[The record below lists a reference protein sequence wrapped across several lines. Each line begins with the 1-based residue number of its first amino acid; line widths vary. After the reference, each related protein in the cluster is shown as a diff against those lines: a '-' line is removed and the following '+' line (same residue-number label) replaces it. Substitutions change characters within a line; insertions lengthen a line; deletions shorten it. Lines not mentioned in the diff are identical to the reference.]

1 MSKKLDNIPYC
12 DPVTGTCTPDTPAA
26 DSGKLQD
33 IPYCDPVTGSCTP
46 GAGPE
51 SAQQP
56 AATDEEDGEADDAE
70 ASSQEVIYIGDPMCS
85 WCWGMEPGLRTL
97 HKAAAEAGLP
107 YTILVGGLRPGGGEA
122 WDDAMRQFLL
132 HHWEEVWTRTGQPF
146 SYELLDDKER
156 SFDYDTEPPCR
167 AVVIAREMLL
177 EREDEESA
185 LHDFFA
191 GIQHHFYADNADP
204 GQVDFYREI
213 CAQTGLDFAVFSER
227 FASEEARQA
236 TYAEFNMV
244 REWGVSGFPTV
255 VLRKGRELHLITS
268 GYATG
273 KALVHAM
280 KDLMAA

>member
-12 DPVTGTCTPDTPAA
+12 DPVTGQCTPDTPADA
-26 DSGKLQD
+26 GQKLD
-33 IPYCDPVTGSCTP
+33 EIPYCDPVTGVCTP
-46 GAGPE
+46 AAAAGTG
-51 SAQQP
+51 QQP
-56 AATDEEDGEADDAE
+56 SAADAGDDAE
-70 ASSQEVIYIGDPMCS
+70 ALGQEVIYIGDPMCS

-122 WDDAMRQFLL
+122 WDDAMRQFLR

>member
-1 MSKKLDNIPYC
+1 MTGQCTPDTPADAGQKLDEIPYC
-12 DPVTGTCTPDTPAA
+12 DPVTG
-26 DSGKLQD
+26 
-33 IPYCDPVTGSCTP
+33 VCTP
-46 GAGPE
+46 GAAAGTG
-51 SAQQP
+51 QQP
-56 AATDEEDGEADDAE
+56 SGADAE
-70 ASSQEVIYIGDPMCS
+70 ALGQEVIYIGDPMCS
-85 WCWGMEPGLRTL
+85 WCWGMEPGLRAL

-122 WDDAMRQFLL
+122 WDDAMRQFLR

-146 SYELLDDKER
+146 SYELLDDQER

-177 EREDEESA
+177 QREDEESA

-191 GIQHHFYADNADP
+191 GIQRHFYADNADP
-204 GQVDFYREI
+204 GQVDFYRDL
-213 CAQTGLDFAVFSER
+213 CAQAGLDFAEFSER

-255 VLRKGRELHLITS
+255 VLRKGRELHLITT

-273 KALVHAM
+273 KTLVQTM
-280 KDLMAA
+280 KELMAA

>member
-12 DPVTGTCTPDTPAA
+12 DPVTGQCTPDTPADA
-26 DSGKLQD
+26 GQKLD
-33 IPYCDPVTGSCTP
+33 EIPYCDPVTGVCTP
-46 GAGPE
+46 AAAVGTD
-51 SAQQP
+51 QQP
-56 AATDEEDGEADDAE
+56 SAADAGDDAE
-70 ASSQEVIYIGDPMCS
+70 ALGQEVIYIGDPMCS
-85 WCWGMEPGLRTL
+85 WCWGMEPGLRAL

-122 WDDAMRQFLL
+122 WDDAMRQFLR

-146 SYELLDDKER
+146 SYELLDDQQR

-177 EREDEESA
+177 QREDEESA

-191 GIQHHFYADNADP
+191 GIQRHFYADNADP
-204 GQVDFYREI
+204 GQVDFYRDI
-213 CAQTGLDFAVFSER
+213 CAQAGLDFAEFSER

-255 VLRKGRELHLITS
+255 VLRKGRELHLITT

-273 KALVHAM
+273 KTLVQTM
-280 KDLMAA
+280 KELMAA